1 MMKLRT
7 GLLLVALW
15 LTVGMSEAS
24 VHHELYPR
32 SSADDKTVS
41 AKQQS
46 ATVILIH
53 GWSCDSSYWSAQLAA
68 LREHFDVVTVDLA
81 GHGKTP
87 AMRTDFSMTSFGHD
101 VAAVVGR
108 LPTDQPIILVGHSMG
123 GPVAVEAALLLG
135 TRVRGVIGVDT
146 FASIGLPKPSEAENA
161 ARLAAFERD
170 FSATTRAFVS
180 QSFFRADADPI
191 LRERIAADM
200 ASADPKVAL
209 PAIRGLNDW
218 DGTQRLP
225 LLKQPIATI
234 NADQVAVDE
243 SRLQRYAPSFRLI
256 TLAGQG
262 HFLMME
268 NPARFNPVLI
278 ETIRGMLDDQRAE
291 VSASR

>member
-1 MMKLRT
+1 MIKRLT
-7 GLLLVALW
+7 ILWLLVLS
-15 LTVGMSEAS
+15 LAS
-24 VHHELYPR
+24 GLGHAAVHHERYPSLSGR
-32 SSADDKTVS
+32 SP
-41 AKQQS
+41 S
-46 ATVILIH
+46 ATVMLIH
-53 GWSCDSSYWSAQLAA
+53 GWSCDSAYWSAQLEA
-68 LREHFDVVTVDLA
+68 LREHFEVITIDLA

-87 AMRTDFSMTSFGHD
+87 ATRDDFSMASFGRD
-101 VAAVVGR
+101 VADVVAQ
-108 LPTDQPIILVGHSMG
+108 LPADQSLVLVGHSMG
-123 GPVAVEAALLLG
+123 GPVAVEAAVLLG
-135 TRVRGVIGVDT
+135 ERVRGVIGVDT
-146 FASIGLPKPSEAENA
+146 FASIGLPKPSQTENA

-170 FSATTRAFVS
+170 FSGTTRAFVS
-180 QSFFRADADPI
+180 QSFFRPDADPV
-191 LRERIAADM
+191 LRERIANDM

-209 PAIRGLNDW
+209 AAIQGLNDW

-234 NADQVAVDE
+234 NADQVPVDE

-291 VSASR
+291 VSASK